1 MGARQCRLQ
10 APAGTPPRGRADH
23 HTRRDVAQASR
34 AERPSGWHRLGRRP
48 GGGGQLRVRADA
60 GCARRRARHA
70 HCQSGAAPRLAA
82 RRRGGR
88 RARRLHVASR
98 LARARARHPH
108 GARRARGYQPHP
120 GRVAGRGR
128 RRCRHRAVDG
138 LMRPRI
144 FVTQPI
150 ADSAIKRLRQ
160 VASVKVN
167 LDASRIIAKQAL
179 IAAVRRC
186 DILFSLLHDEVD
198 RQVIAANPKLRLIAS
213 QSITPDN
220 IDVATATKRKIPVT
234 VVPPIVAEA
243 AADLTFGLMLM
254 VARRMVEADRLVHKG
269 RFPGSQSSYLL
280 GTGLYGKTL
289 GHIGGG
295 GRIGTR
301 VARRAKGF
309 DMRTLYW
316 TPRRKPESLERDFE
330 MTYVPLDQLLKESD
344 FVSVHSPLK
353 PETVHQ
359 IGSRELALMK
369 PNAYLINTARGAIVD
384 ATALARALAKRQIA
398 GAGLDVFEREPKV
411 TPALLKMPNVVTTPH
426 LGSAVAE
433 VREQMAN
440 IVVDNILA
448 FLAGKMP
455 PNCINPEVLRG

>member
-1 MGARQCRLQ
+1 
-10 APAGTPPRGRADH
+10 
-23 HTRRDVAQASR
+23 
-34 AERPSGWHRLGRRP
+34 
-48 GGGGQLRVRADA
+48 
-60 GCARRRARHA
+60 
-70 HCQSGAAPRLAA
+70 
-82 RRRGGR
+82 
-88 RARRLHVASR
+88 
-98 LARARARHPH
+98 
-108 GARRARGYQPHP
+108 
-120 GRVAGRGR
+120 
-128 RRCRHRAVDG
+128 
-138 LMRPRI
+138 MRPRVFI
-144 FVTQPI
+144 TQPV
-150 ADSAIKRLRQ
+150 ADSAIERLRKIG
-160 VASVKVN
+160 SVKVN
-167 LDASRIIAKQAL
+167 RDSSRIITKQAL

-289 GHIGGG
+289 GLIGGG

-301 VARRAKGF
+301 VARRARGF

-384 ATALARALAKRQIA
+384 ATAQY
-398 GAGLDVFEREPKV
+398 
-411 TPALLKMPNVVTTPH
+411 
-426 LGSAVAE
+426 
-433 VREQMAN
+433 
-440 IVVDNILA
+440 
-448 FLAGKMP
+448 
-455 PNCINPEVLRG
+455 